1 MKLNGHNIPIKKILA
16 LVIYYGFAYWL
27 PDSYLPVIGKPCN
40 ALRVF
45 CAKHIFAECGKIRT
59 INRRANFHTGRHIT
73 MGDDSG
79 IGANVDIPDDIKIGK
94 NVMLSRNVFILNR
107 NHRYDLADIPINDQ
121 GYYDSKQTII
131 EDNVWI
137 GLRSILTPGRTVK
150 SGTIVAMGSVL
161 TKDFPANSIVG
172 GNPAKYIKSRVAAD
186 DAAIGK
192 TAMGGG

>member
-1 MKLNGHNIPIKKILA
+1 MNLKNNEISFRKLLA

-59 INRRANFHTGRHIT
+59 INRRANFHTGRHIVI
-73 MGDDSG
+73 GDNSG
-79 IGANVDIPDDIKIGK
+79 IGANVDIPDDIRIGK

-137 GLRSILTPGRTVK
+137 GLRSILTPGRIVK

-161 TKDFPANSIVG
+161 TKDFPEDSIVG
-172 GNPAKYIKSRVAAD
+172 GNPAKFIKKRIDTDNPDVVN
-186 DAAIGK
+186 I
-192 TAMGGG
+192 GGGGK